1 MHQQLALASRLFIE
15 DIALFIGAYVHT
27 DDEKLAVLDRA
38 VAILEIYRAL
48 TDAFDLCTEKSDARF
63 VFFVYEI
70 VVICFFILRYD
81 FSSLLFVIS
90 HGDILLSFI

>member
-1 MHQQLALASRLFIE
+1 VEEQFALPQRIHIE
-15 DIALFIGAYVHT
+15 YIALLIGADVHADHPRLSPT
-27 DDEKLAVLDRA
+27 DGN
-38 VAILEIYRAL
+38 VAILQITLAL

>member
-1 MHQQLALASRLFIE
+1 MHP
-15 DIALFIGAYVHT
+15 
-27 DDEKLAVLDRA
+27 DDEDLAVFYRA
-38 VAILEIYRAL
+38 IAILEVCCAL

-81 FSSLLFVIS
+81 FSRLLFVIS